1 MKYIVYLLLV
11 LAVASMVFNTIQ
23 LDFSNLLEGNSQ
35 IAIIS
40 IFAALC
46 VAVLMVIMIMA
57 YRIQDKQNEL

>member
-1 MKYIVYLLLV
+1 
-11 LAVASMVFNTIQ
+11 MVFNTIQ

-35 IAIIS
+35 IALIS